1 MSKSLRPSDSRWS
14 SACRPA
20 ISFLA
25 AGLGLAPKALSAELL
40 PPGFRPLPLGVH
52 ALAGGTVVIK
62 PGWSPP
68 PFHAWHPG
76 GGGLCFF
83 V

>member
-20 ISFLA
+20 LWFLA
-25 AGLGLAPKALSAELL
+25 AGLGLAPQALSAELL

-52 ALAGGTVVIK
+52 ALAGRLTGSRLFYTPLTGNGQR
-62 PGWSPP
+62 PGE
-68 PFHAWHPG
+68 G
-76 GGGLCFF
+76 IL
-83 V
+83 